1 MYIVK
6 YHKFL
11 ESKFNVIFKTPTDN
25 DLKECAKMMNDYLTS
40 LNINFG
46 GEEAVDMIEL
56 SDILTIKDWNGI
68 SKDMIMQYTGQ
79 YQLLAIEK

>member
-1 MYIVK
+1 
-6 YHKFL
+6 
-11 ESKFNVIFKTPTDN
+11 
-25 DLKECAKMMNDYLTS
+25 MMNDYLTS